1 MISGKNLPLSPAA
14 TDLGLGDQ
22 LLQQLQDSTDEQR
35 KKRQADAKAAPVGI
49 GMAAQSLL
57 GQSLGYQV

>member
-35 KKRQADAKAAPVGI
+35 KKRLADAKAAPVGI